1 MFANTSVKS
10 KQSSRSE
17 GLLARLIRAA
27 GVRSAQTARFAQP
40 EGNLLDDLLAEAGRR
55 ASAPLFQKPRQTAK
69 VLSEFDSLRSG
80 FVYVFANPSNQTQ
93 NLKTWL
99 EDTFG
104 AKVIFVYECAIYQEW
119 LQSAKID
126 ASMIFVDQDSFEG
139 DAPSFSRFMTSLH
152 RECEKKPLVVL
163 SRDATLNDFSDD
175 DEKIWDVTLKSPL
188 SKTALWLGI
197 NVALDYAERRQ

>member
-1 MFANTSVKS
+1 MFAN
-10 KQSSRSE
+10 SSLKTKHSLRSE

-27 GVRSAQTARFAQP
+27 GARRAKTAPFERP
-40 EGNLLDDLLAEAGRR
+40 DSNLLDDLFAEAGRR
-55 ASAPLFQKPRQTAK
+55 ASTPAFQKPRQTAK
-69 VLSEFDSLRSG
+69 VLSEFDSLRRG
-80 FVYVFANPSNQTQ
+80 FVYVFANPSHQTQ
-93 NLKTWL
+93 NLKIWL
-99 EDTFG
+99 EDIFG

-119 LQSAKID
+119 LQSAKGD
-126 ASMIFVDQDSFEG
+126 ASMIIVDQDSFEG
-139 DAPSFSRFMTSLH
+139 DAPSFSRFMSSLN

-175 DEKIWDVTLKSPL
+175 EDKIWDVTLKSPL